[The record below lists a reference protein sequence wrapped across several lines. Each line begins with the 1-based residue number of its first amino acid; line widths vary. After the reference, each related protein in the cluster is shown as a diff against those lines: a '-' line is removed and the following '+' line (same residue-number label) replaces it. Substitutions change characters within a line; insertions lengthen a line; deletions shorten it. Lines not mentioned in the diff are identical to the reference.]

1 MVNEQISTGTQNRL
15 NHRSNRRRSYGRRI
29 LCLILALVLTITGL
43 PAGGVEEAKAR
54 VSSVMLGV
62 GNMGNWDSDTK
73 TLTVNGAGTADEYY
87 AWYDRTWDTIKDNVE
102 TIVFGSYIDRVEFFS
117 NMSKLKRIQ
126 FNNPNGV
133 TLNAAT
139 TFKYLPALKQVIL
152 PASVPDSVRTTIV
165 DVINANSRD
174 DTASNPISF
183 ERQYTINVASG
194 KFDNGSNRKI
204 VTTSRDF
211 ETITLK
217 IEAVRPDK
225 ADVIFDKWVVKKDGV
240 TELIEGVDWDGNST
254 AASPSAILKLTL
266 KGDTPSTIYV
276 AATFE
281 QKESINYQTALDQI
295 WMRVRSY
302 NQDQEL
308 DKAPETCTVQQSLT
322 ALLKGMSE
330 MAGNIFSSFT
340 VNVSDPTGTSATTQS
355 SGTAEYA
362 VTLTATPASSG
373 AVNVTTSGAL
383 SFKLKKKVNR
393 SYTVIVEG
401 GTINGESESPSNKVY
416 SLFEIE
422 NSGESLPITFT
433 SESKKDKGLSYNGW
447 TVEPNTVTLSAITAT
462 TATGSAM
469 LTLTEESPSRI
480 TVTAKYKTSGQSQLD
495 WNPLFDYLNGQ
506 ILQDYKTEAERYI
519 IDSATVPSAAAVQ
532 SALKER
538 LDKEIARSNVLDEE
552 GCSYTV
558 TGPAI
563 QQDATTDADGKA
575 EYEIALTL
583 KKANDGESE
592 TRKYDSGYDSGL
604 ILKIPKKRS
613 TTTGGGNSGDGN
625 GGSGTGSTGGGW
637 VPTTPTTPEKPKE
650 EEKPKEPEKPTDAEK
665 TDPETPTPTDPT
677 PASKPISTTTKT
689 NTATVSVSDLKK
701 AVNDK
706 TNAGMTVKYKNATLT
721 FDAKAVESIVK
732 QAKKI
737 GSSSLKVVC
746 KADAQSSLNSA
757 QKKALKNKTVIGC
770 YQVYLKCGNK
780 TISDFG
786 KGKVKVK
793 VPLKLKS
800 GQKSKNVKL
809 YYVDEKGK
817 LTKQTASYSNGK
829 LTFTTTHFSIYA
841 AIYRHLR
848 VHPERSVHHGKGN
861 R

>member
-29 LCLILALVLTITGL
+29 LCLLLALVLTITGL
-43 PAGGVEEAKAR
+43 PTGGVEETKAS
-54 VSSVMLGV
+54 VSSVMLGE
-62 GNMGNWDSDTK
+62 GIMGKWDSDTK
-73 TLTVNGAGTADEYY
+73 TLTVNGPGTADESF
-87 AWYDRTWDTIKDNVE
+87 AWYDRTWDNIKENVE
-102 TIVFGSYIDRVEFFS
+102 TIVFSTYIDRVEFFS

-133 TLNAAT
+133 ILNAAT

-165 DVINANSRD
+165 DVITANSGV

-194 KFDNGSNRKI
+194 KFANDGSNRKI
-204 VTTSRDF
+204 VTTSRDS

-217 IEAVRPDK
+217 IVAVRPDN
-225 ADVIFDKWVVKKDGV
+225 DVIFAKWVVKSDKNGG
-240 TELIEGVDWDGNST
+240 TPLSEGVEWDGNST

-266 KGDTPSTIYV
+266 DSDTPSTIYV

-281 QKESINYQTALDQI
+281 KKEGIHYQEALDQM
-295 WMRVRSY
+295 WLQVRTY
-302 NQDQEL
+302 NQAQEL
-308 DKAPETCTVQQSLT
+308 DKAPENDTVQKSLS

-340 VNVSDPTGTSATTQS
+340 VNVSDPTETSATTQS
-355 SGTAEYA
+355 SGSAEYA
-362 VTLTATPASSG
+362 VALTATPSDRSSD
-373 AVNVTTSGAL
+373 VTTSGAL

-433 SESKKDKGLSYNGW
+433 SEDKTGNGNRLYYNGW
-447 TVEPNTVTLSAITAT
+447 SVEPADTVTLSAITNPAGEV
-462 TATGSAM
+462 ATGSAI
-469 LTLTEESPSRI
+469 LTLTENSPSLIR
-480 TVTAKYKTSGQSQLD
+480 VTANYKTSSQTQLD
-495 WNPLFDYLNGQ
+495 LNQLFTYLNVQ
-506 ILQDYKTEAERYI
+506 ILKDYKTEAERYI
-519 IDSATVPSAAAVQ
+519 IDSATVPSAAAVR

-538 LDKEIARSNVLDEE
+538 LDKEIARSNVLAEE

-563 QQDATTDADGKA
+563 QNATTDATGVA
-575 EYEIALTL
+575 TYEIALTL
-583 KKANDGESE
+583 KQKNDEELKTANYGP
-592 TRKYDSGYDSGL
+592 GL
-604 ILKIPKKRS
+604 QLTIPKKPS
-613 TTTGGGNSGDGN
+613 TPTTPTTPTTPPTSP
-625 GGSGTGSTGGGW
+625 TY
-637 VPTTPTTPEKPKE
+637 PTTPTTPEKPKD
-650 EEKPKEPEKPTDAEK
+650 EEKPEDPEKPEDTEKPAE
-665 TDPETPTPTDPT
+665 DPA

-737 GSSSLKVVC
+737 GSSTLKVVC
-746 KADAQSSLNSA
+746 KSAAQSSLNSA

-770 YQVYLKCGNK
+770 YQVYLKCGSK

-829 LTFTTTHFSIYA
+829 LTFTTTHFSVYA
-841 AIYRHLR
+841 AIYPKQTTNTAADKKDTTDKTEKPTK
-848 VHPERSVHHGKGN
+848 VTVK
-861 R
+861 